1 MDHFIA
7 VYVQKFSAV
16 RAPEIQVN
24 FRAEMLTRPKGN
36 NEHSSHL
43 VCTQAM
49 EGTEES
55 VWSAEIRTANHQ
67 SLVSRVEKGA
77 TRQVQGSKFQL
88 LVKMSGVRKTL
99 HCNTIQTRCR
109 TTSRHLQWVTRRD
122 WLFRGKRLCC
132 RATRLRC
139 WQQEDIIQGSLRSAQ
154 CESSRWRK
162 RS

>member
-1 MDHFIA
+1 MATRHELHFTVKGCRTDLEISTGDAEMDHFIA

-67 SLVSRVEKGA
+67 SLVSRAVVIK
-77 TRQVQGSKFQL
+77 VSSQG
-88 LVKMSGVRKTL
+88 
-99 HCNTIQTRCR
+99 
-109 TTSRHLQWVTRRD
+109 
-122 WLFRGKRLCC
+122 
-132 RATRLRC
+132 
-139 WQQEDIIQGSLRSAQ
+139 
-154 CESSRWRK
+154 
-162 RS
+162 